1 MNLLKDVKAYYKVDD
16 NIYTELTQEEFVDE
30 LDKLC
35 IRLQNRIDKA
45 IEYCDN
51 CIFDYEEDT
60 MIGYDFKI
68 VKYLLNGKSMEE
80 IKELGK
86 DILKGKE

>member
-45 IEYCDN
+45 IEYIEKMYIPFEN
-51 CIFDYEEDT
+51 LYQKEE
-60 MIGYDFKI
+60 
-68 VKYLLNGKSMEE
+68 LL
-80 IKELGK
+80 

>member
-35 IRLQNRIDKA
+35 LRLQDRIEEA
-45 IEYCDN
+45 IEYIEWQKEN
-51 CIFDYEEDT
+51 LQY
-60 MIGYDFKI
+60 K
-68 VKYLLNGKSMEE
+68 VLL
-80 IKELGK
+80 
-86 DILKGKE
+86 DILKGDNNE

>member
-45 IEYCDN
+45 IEYIEQKEISIIYQEFGLHQEN
-51 CIFDYEEDT
+51 
-60 MIGYDFKI
+60 
-68 VKYLLNGKSMEE
+68 VKNELLE
-80 IKELGK
+80 
-86 DILKGKE
+86 ILKGEE